1 MFFFSFSLGT
11 ISSDLTLRGVQSDRQ
26 QEHILSGMSEI

>member
-1 MFFFSFSLGT
+1 MFFLFSLGA
-11 ISSDLTLRGVQSDRQ
+11 ISSDLTLHRVQSDRQ